1 MMGAKNVKTNNKND
15 GGQNVKTNN
24 KNDGAK
30 MLKQTIRMRGPNVK
44 TSNKNEGGQYHRQH
58 VMVMSAI
65 WVRLQHAYK
74 RKQMMD
80 NM

>member
-1 MMGAKNVKTNNKND
+1 MLEQTIRMMGAK
-15 GGQNVKTNN
+15 
-24 KNDGAK
+24 
-30 MLKQTIRMRGPNVK
+30 MFKQTIRMRGA
-44 TSNKNEGGQYHRQH
+44 SIRQH

-65 WVRLQHAYK
+65 WARLQHAYK